1 MTSESN
7 QRSAEQRPE
16 RHRVEGPQ
24 KHIIAFIFSLLLT
37 LIAFAVVMSGEVNKD
52 FIYLMLLGT
61 AVLQVFVQMAFW
73 MHMKDRGHT
82 LPIIG
87 IGFGVIVVFTIVI
100 MAEYWAWW

>member
-1 MTSESN
+1 MASNHTATEES
-7 QRSAEQRPE
+7 PK
-16 RHRVEGPQ
+16 RHKVEGPK

-37 LIAFAVVMSGEVNKD
+37 FIAFATVISGEINKD
-52 FIYLMLLGT
+52 FIYIILVGL

-82 LPIIG
+82 FAIIG
-87 IGFGVIVVFTIVI
+87 ILTGVFIVFTCVI